1 MKMKTAISAVLAI
14 SFGFF
19 SAYAL
24 ALNEKGEGSTSSS
37 AMSNNSVNAVK
48 IYENTTAG
56 KKQAE
61 WAKGRVIKPCDSI
74 QAKHPA
80 FARGTTPPKCD
91 K

>member
-1 MKMKTAISAVLAI
+1 MKMKTAIAAVLAI

-19 SAYAL
+19 SASAL

-37 AMSNNSVNAVK
+37 AMSNNSMNAVK

-56 KKQAE
+56 KKQKA
-61 WAKGRVIKPCDSI
+61 WAKDRVVKPCDSI
-74 QAKHPA
+74 QNKHPA